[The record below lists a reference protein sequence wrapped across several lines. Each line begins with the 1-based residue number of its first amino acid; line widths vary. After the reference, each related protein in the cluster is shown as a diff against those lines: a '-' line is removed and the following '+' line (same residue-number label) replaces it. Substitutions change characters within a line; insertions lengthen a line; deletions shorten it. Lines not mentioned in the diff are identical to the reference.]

1 MEGLVGA
8 SGFEPPAS
16 RSRTVRSRANCRFVR
31 TFISSRDGSRRDKGE
46 IRLCR
51 IITPSR
57 EHETLL
63 THLGVQLPERLDFDY
78 EPSAGSEVDQ
88 INFKRLT
95 RIAPLFVTNSG

>member
-31 TFISSRDGSRRDKGE
+31 TFTSSRDGSRRDKGE
-46 IRLCR
+46 IRFA

-57 EHETLL
+57 ETLL

-78 EPSAGSEVDQ
+78 ERSAGSEVDQ

-95 RIAPLFVTNSG
+95 RIAPLFVTNLG